1 VFGLNVKRKGKIK
14 PRPKEWN
21 ESEVH
26 RLRALAKR
34 KMTAD
39 IVAELLGR
47 HVGSVK
53 RKAREIGLILSKNTK
68 SKQPSPLRP
77 K

>member
-1 VFGLNVKRKGKIK
+1 MSFNGVRFEPEEERKNKALAQGMERKR
-14 PRPKEWN
+14 
-21 ESEVH
+21 ST

-47 HVGSVK
+47 HGD
-53 RKAREIGLILSKNTK
+53 
-68 SKQPSPLRP
+68 Q
-77 K
+77 